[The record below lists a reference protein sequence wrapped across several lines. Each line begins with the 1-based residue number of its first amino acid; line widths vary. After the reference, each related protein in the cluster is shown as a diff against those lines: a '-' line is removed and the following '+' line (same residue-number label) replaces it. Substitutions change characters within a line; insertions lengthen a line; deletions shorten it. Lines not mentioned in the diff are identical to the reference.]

1 MRIKRWEYT
10 GTPHSNSPPQRGRDK
25 RGAAESPPPLC
36 RRARVGGLRP
46 AFTLIELVIVIAII
60 AILAALTTGVA
71 MRFYGIQQQRNTEV
85 TITKVSQVLERQWQA
100 VIDKART
107 EKLPPDGPPF
117 GDPRYFYSMRGVY
130 EQQILPMAAG

>member
-85 TITKVSQVLERQWQA
+85 TITKLYEGFKNQWDM
-100 VIDKART
+100 VIRPAK
-107 EKLPPDGPPF
+107 G
-117 GDPRYFYSMRGVY
+117 
-130 EQQILPMAAG
+130 